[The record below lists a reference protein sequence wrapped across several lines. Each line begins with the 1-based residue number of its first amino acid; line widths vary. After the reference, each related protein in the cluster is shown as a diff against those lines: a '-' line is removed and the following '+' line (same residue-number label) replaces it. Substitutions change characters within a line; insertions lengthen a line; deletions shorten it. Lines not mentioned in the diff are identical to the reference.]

1 MNMTPS
7 TFYEDKCVL
16 ITGGGGGIGSA
27 LAELV
32 LSMGAR
38 VRLIDVSADA
48 LAATAARL
56 AGGDRVETRVSD
68 LGSGAA
74 CRATLED
81 GGVPYAVVHLAGVSL
96 TDLDDLEDD
105 GRWHEIFDANVRNGY
120 LLGRIFHALSTGTA
134 ETPGRLV
141 YASSLAYRR
150 GGLDRIAYSS
160 AKGAIAGM
168 VRAMSRRFSPTVR
181 VNAVAPGVI
190 LTPMVTAMLASRG
203 EGLLREIPIGRFAQP
218 SEVATVIEFLLSPAS
233 IYVNGQVINV
243 DGGTFNS

>member
-1 MNMTPS
+1 MTP
-7 TFYEDKCVL
+7 TAFYADKCVL
-16 ITGGGGGIGSA
+16 VTGGGGGIGGA
-27 LAELV
+27 LAELL
-32 LSMGAR
+32 LSLGAR
-38 VRLIDVSADA
+38 VRLVDVAEQG
-48 LAATAARL
+48 LRETAARL
-56 AGGDRVETRVSD
+56 NGGDRVATVVSD
-68 LGSGAA
+68 LGDGAA
-74 CRATLED
+74 CRAVLEQ

-105 GRWHEIFDANVRNGY
+105 TRWHEVFDANVRNGY
-120 LLGRIFHALSTGTA
+120 LLGRLFHSLSTGSA
-134 ETPGRLV
+134 DVPGRLV

-168 VRAMSRRFSPTVR
+168 VRAMSRRFSPMVR

-203 EGLLREIPIGRFAQP
+203 ESLLHEIPLGRFAQP
-218 SEVATVIEFLLSPAS
+218 SEVASVIEFLLSPAS